1 MKIKT
6 GRGTIG
12 IRVLFAI
19 YSISM
24 VTSLPGLA
32 ISPIL
37 GDLETVFRNASNL
50 HLQMLESLPSFIIVP
65 FILLA
70 GRLSLRLNKKKLL
83 IAGLLVFFVCSII
96 YPFVRTLN
104 LLLVVSAFL
113 GIGAGMVIPFST
125 GLIADYFTGAHRTRQ
140 LGIASAINNL
150 TLVLATLLS
159 GFLAG
164 INWHYSFLVY
174 CFSGISLFFAFFLDN
189 TPPYTQSV
197 PPKSAPVSHSGF
209 KWPIKLMLLY
219 FFITFLALTVPFNLS
234 LYMQNLHIGNAG
246 MSGTLISIFFL
257 AVTLPG
263 FDINRVI
270 SWFKGYTNVISLA
283 SISLGL
289 VLFAFKSGILLLTLG
304 VILIGLGYG
313 IMQPIIYDKTADGVP
328 AADATYA
335 LSLVMAMNYVSII
348 TYPFILSW
356 LSLDSAYF
364 PFILCMILGSAFT
377 AFAFFRLN
385 SKTLGMKQ
393 IQEKNNVK

>member
-12 IRVLFAI
+12 IMVLFAI

-37 GDLETVFRNASNL
+37 GDLETVFQKASNL

-65 FILLA
+65 FILIA

-83 IAGLLVFFVCSII
+83 IAGLIIFFICSII
-96 YPFVRTLN
+96 YPFVHRLN
-104 LLLVVSAFL
+104 LLLIVSAFL

-125 GLIADYFTGAHRTRQ
+125 GLIADYFTGARRTRQ

-189 TPPYTQSV
+189 TPPYVQSTSL
-197 PPKSAPVSHSGF
+197 PSASNSHPGF

-219 FFITFLALTVPFNLS
+219 YFITFLALTVPFNLS
-234 LYMQNLHIGNAG
+234 LYMQNLHIGNAEK
-246 MSGTLISIFFL
+246 SGTLISIFFL

-283 SISLGL
+283 AISLGL

-313 IMQPIIYDKTADGVP
+313 IMQPIIYDKTANGVP
-328 AADATYA
+328 TADATYA
-335 LSLVMAMNYVSII
+335 LSLVMVMNYISII

-364 PFILCMILGSAFT
+364 PFILCMILGAAFT
-377 AFAFFRLN
+377 VFAFFRLN

-393 IQEKNNVK
+393 IQENNNVK